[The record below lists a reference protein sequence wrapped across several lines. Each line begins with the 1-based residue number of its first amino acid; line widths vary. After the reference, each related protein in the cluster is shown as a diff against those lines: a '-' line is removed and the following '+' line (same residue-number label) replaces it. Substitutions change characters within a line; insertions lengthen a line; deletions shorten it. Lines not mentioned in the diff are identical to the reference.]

1 MKNDFLIDSFQY
13 IIHIEAVF
21 HYVLSSL
28 RKWSELS
35 MKKNEKSLKSFIIIE
50 LGQPFKI
57 YNINDVRGQDY
68 A

>member
-1 MKNDFLIDSFQY
+1 MKNDFLMNSFQY

-28 RKWSELS
+28 RMWSELS
-35 MKKNEKSLKSFIIIE
+35 MKRNENSLKSFIITK
-50 LGQPFKI
+50 LGQYFKI
-57 YNINDVRGQDY
+57 YNTNDAQGQDY

>member
-35 MKKNEKSLKSFIIIE
+35 MKRNENSLKNFIITK
-50 LGQPFKI
+50 LGIYFKI
-57 YNINDVRGQDY
+57 YNINGVQGRDY